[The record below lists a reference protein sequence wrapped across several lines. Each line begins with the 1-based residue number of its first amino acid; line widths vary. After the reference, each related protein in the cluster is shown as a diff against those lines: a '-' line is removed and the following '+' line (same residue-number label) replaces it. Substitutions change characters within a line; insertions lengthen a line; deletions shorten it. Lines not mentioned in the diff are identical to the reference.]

1 MEEMAR
7 QKLAWIGWL
16 GRMRDRMAVED
27 ACAHSM
33 AFRCGMWEVLWLHR
47 KYLVARVAAA
57 PATAQLQQLQQQLE
71 SHLLIAHSSLARR
84 GQRIVAGGK
93 WFDVAG

>member
-1 MEEMAR
+1 MGVRERKGGPRGQGHPPQVCGKMGE
-7 QKLAWIGWL
+7 KLG
-16 GRMRDRMAVED
+16 DRMAVED

-57 PATAQLQQLQQQLE
+57 LAT
-71 SHLLIAHSSLARR
+71 
-84 GQRIVAGGK
+84 
-93 WFDVAG
+93 